1 MNLLIYELKKIWNW
15 RMIVIISVMGVLVW
29 FTFLKDSLDSYDSL
43 SKYGIYGSYQ
53 NEMFELYGDILDSEE
68 LDSYDIPGKKAEV
81 IEELND
87 IISTESIFKE
97 NNITTYEEYVMFH
110 EEISNASVRIVD
122 EEKGSELLTIMQEKL
137 ENNAQSL
144 EELYASPLN
153 KLHALITLEGTYIF
167 YKDYLQTRYIDND
180 SRPVVVQAANHILD
194 INNGNLIRYDL
205 TSNFSNYVAGIGVF
219 SLISITILIAPF
231 LTMDRMWGVNL
242 IQYSSHVGRKIFS
255 IQLVVTIF
263 SAAFLSFLLI
273 VLAYIPFMANGAIDY
288 WEASVMAFHPGPGGL
303 QLYDITF
310 GQYACLLAGIVIL
323 FNLCAATFT
332 FVLARFSQNII
343 VMMMKIVPFCI
354 ATAGLLIISV
364 NDVFSDENLIFNLL
378 FQGKARFSEV
388 LFGTI
393 MGIVGLVIV
402 WYLTKREKHVDV
414 D

>member
-1 MNLLIYELKKIWNW
+1 ILFGPIFANINWHKSFCKKRDRIGSLYLFDSFLKLEEKMNLLIYELKKIWNW
-15 RMIVIISVMGVLVW
+15 RMIVIIGVMGVLVW

-153 KLHALITLEGTYIF
+153 KLLALITLEGTYIF

-194 INNGNLIRYDL
+194 INNGNLI
-205 TSNFSNYVAGIGVF
+205 
-219 SLISITILIAPF
+219 
-231 LTMDRMWGVNL
+231 
-242 IQYSSHVGRKIFS
+242 
-255 IQLVVTIF
+255 
-263 SAAFLSFLLI
+263 
-273 VLAYIPFMANGAIDY
+273 
-288 WEASVMAFHPGPGGL
+288 
-303 QLYDITF
+303 
-310 GQYACLLAGIVIL
+310 
-323 FNLCAATFT
+323 
-332 FVLARFSQNII
+332 
-343 VMMMKIVPFCI
+343 
-354 ATAGLLIISV
+354 
-364 NDVFSDENLIFNLL
+364 
-378 FQGKARFSEV
+378 
-388 LFGTI
+388 
-393 MGIVGLVIV
+393 
-402 WYLTKREKHVDV
+402 
-414 D
+414 